1 MRIISIIAS
10 ILLIQAS
17 SAFACGHCIEDKIAS
32 VYDYAIVSKA
42 VSEKHTV
49 AFFGI
54 EGPLVANEDSK
65 QKIKSM
71 VEKTNGIDPKSIKL
85 SMDTAS
91 LSVAFDPTRI
101 SYAALLD
108 SLEKKI
114 ASKKLSLYP
123 LDTVTQMPKLKVASK

>member
-10 ILLIQAS
+10 ILLIQGS

-42 VSEKHTV
+42 VSEKHIV
-49 AFFGI
+49 VFFSI

-65 QKIKSM
+65 QKIKSI
-71 VEKTNGIDPKSIKL
+71 VEKMNGVDPKSIKL

-91 LSVAFDPTRI
+91 LSVAFDPARI
-101 SYAALLD
+101 SYAVLLD
-108 SLEKKI
+108 SLEKKLV
-114 ASKKLSLYP
+114 SKKLSLYP
-123 LDTVTQMPKLKVASK
+123 LDTVTQMPKFKVASK

>member
-10 ILLIQAS
+10 ILLIQGS

-42 VSEKHTV
+42 VSEKHIV
-49 AFFGI
+49 VFFSI

-65 QKIKSM
+65 QKIKSL
-71 VEKTNGIDPKSIKL
+71 VEKMNGVDPKSIKL

-101 SYAALLD
+101 SYAVLLD
-108 SLEKKI
+108 SLEKKLV
-114 ASKKLSLYP
+114 SKKLTLYP
-123 LDTVTQMPKLKVASK
+123 LDTITQMPKLKVASK

>member
-1 MRIISIIAS
+1 MRISSILAS

-32 VYDYAIVSKA
+32 VYDYATVSKA
-42 VSEKHTV
+42 INQKHTV

-54 EGPLVANEDSK
+54 TGPLIANDDSK

-71 VEKTNGIDPKSIKL
+71 VEKINGIDSKSVRL

-101 SYAALLD
+101 TYVVLLD
-108 SLEKKI
+108 SLERNLVT
-114 ASKKLSLYP
+114 KKLSIFP
-123 LDTVTQMPKLKVASK
+123 LDTVTTIPKIKVASK

>member
-1 MRIISIIAS
+1 MRISDFIAG
-10 ILLIQAS
+10 ILLTQVS
-17 SAFACGHCIEDKIAS
+17 LAFSCGHCIEDRIAS
-32 VYDYAIVSKA
+32 VYDYAIISKA

-49 AFFGI
+49 AFFAL

-71 VEKTNGIDPKSIKL
+71 VEQINGIDSKSIKISL
-85 SMDTAS
+85 DTAA
-91 LSVAFDPTRI
+91 LSVAFDPGRI

-108 SLEKKI
+108 LLEKKLV
-114 ASKKLSLYP
+114 SKKLSLFP